1 MASQN
6 INNYNFNRYDIR
18 LDNSSYFD
26 LTIASD
32 ERDYDDEVVFSKK
45 LIAEDDGDRL
55 PVYIDLSSN
64 QSNQKIR
71 LLWNVNYSGNTLVSE
86 NYYNPKNVD
95 LFCESAT
102 TLCDIGLVATDNGL
116 YDKMTGET
124 ITFTMGINEFE
135 KWNPRHVTSVSITMP
150 WQECRIERQAG
161 FGIRQ

>member
-18 LDNSSYFD
+18 LDSSSYFD

-102 TLCDIGLVATDNGL
+102 TLCDIGLVGTDNGL

-124 ITFTMGINEFE
+124 VTFTMGINDF
-135 KWNPRHVTSVSITMP
+135 
-150 WQECRIERQAG
+150 
-161 FGIRQ
+161 

>member
-64 QSNQKIR
+64 ISNHIQH
-71 LLWNVNYSGNTLVSE
+71 
-86 NYYNPKNVD
+86 
-95 LFCESAT
+95 
-102 TLCDIGLVATDNGL
+102 
-116 YDKMTGET
+116 
-124 ITFTMGINEFE
+124 ITSYLIF
-135 KWNPRHVTSVSITMP
+135 
-150 WQECRIERQAG
+150 Q
-161 FGIRQ
+161 